1 MAKKDAVV
9 LDTGE
14 KIESVGPWMIA
25 WRKFR
30 ANKIAMAGL
39 IIFILIVLSVIFVP
53 IFMGID
59 VHEIGRASCRE
70 RVFDIV

>member
-39 IIFILIVLSVIFVP
+39 VIFVLIVLSVIF
-53 IFMGID
+53 
-59 VHEIGRASCRE
+59 EIGRAH
-70 RVFDIV
+70 V